1 MTTIPPTG
9 PITSQL
15 AANEKGRQGKGAK
28 SARPSGAAKEE
39 ASTAR
44 PLEGPAQARPPA
56 RHLSAKKGSAIL
68 EGARSEFLRNGYAA
82 TTMDKVAAA
91 AGVSKATVYS
101 HFTDK
106 ETLFE
111 SLTQQMVGEKI
122 AHLFGGN
129 EMAALPKDPRQALSE
144 LAHRCLEPCE
154 IQSDF
159 LAFFRL
165 VVGESERFP
174 QLARTFV
181 SQLEQHA
188 FPQVV
193 NLFATYA
200 SIGEVEPEVTA
211 RVFVGSMVHLILM
224 QDLLHGSDVV
234 CIDRGHFADGLVKL
248 LCR

>member
-1 MTTIPPTG
+1 MGSIQSGEAMKDEGMDEPVTEIPRCEL
-9 PITSQL
+9 TSGQP
-15 AANEKGRQGKGAK
+15 AALSIADRSGGA
-28 SARPSGAAKEE
+28 
-39 ASTAR
+39 
-44 PLEGPAQARPPA
+44 EGPAKPA
-56 RHLSAKKGSAIL
+56 SRQLSAEKGEAIL
-68 EGARSEFLRNGYAA
+68 AGSRVEFLRNGYAA
-82 TTMDKVAAA
+82 TTMDRVAAA

-106 ETLFE
+106 ETLFQC
-111 SLTQQMVGEKI
+111 LTQQMVGDRV
-122 AHLFGGN
+122 AQLFGAG
-129 EMAALPKDPRQALSE
+129 EAAALPDEPRQALAE

-154 IQSDF
+154 GQSDF

-193 NLFATYA
+193 RLFGTRGFLSEAD
-200 SIGEVEPEVTA
+200 PEVSA
-211 RVFVGSMVHLILM
+211 RVFIGSMVHLILM
-224 QDLLHGSDVV
+224 QDLLHGREVV
-234 CIDRGHFADGLVKL
+234 SVDRGRFAEGLINL